1 MKGDA
6 VARDEDGGA
15 AGEADAA
22 AAKEAEA
29 GRRGSN
35 TSSDT
40 MLDKLGFGEQCSIPN
55 RVRLLCFYISY
66 RYRYRSLYTI
76 RIAYNT

>member
-6 VARDEDGGA
+6 VARDEGGGA
-15 AGEADAA
+15 AAVEADAA

-35 TSSDT
+35 ASSDT
-40 MLDKLGFGEQCSIPN
+40 MLDKTRVGEQCSIPN
-55 RVRLLCFYISY
+55 RV
-66 RYRYRSLYTI
+66 RSLYTI

>member
-1 MKGDA
+1 MKGDT
-6 VARDEDGGA
+6 VARDEGGDA

-35 TSSDT
+35 ASSDT
-40 MLDKLGFGEQCSIPN
+40 MLDKT
-55 RVRLLCFYISY
+55 RVWGTVLD
-66 RYRYRSLYTI
+66 TQ
-76 RIAYNT
+76 